1 MGGCP
6 HTSPSIHQHVFH
18 TSVPGKHFLQFPA
31 EGSDEN
37 LKSKEP
43 KIAKGEEKNPN
54 PSPRLC
60 FEFSPACEAN
70 SGGPKHLLYLLTDS
84 LSTQSSTAQHHL
96 CEIKRQGF
104 KWKKNIWG
112 ESPLKLQ
119 IQFKVTCIKQSY
131 QCFRQKSLNESCF
144 LNHHLGCWESSGWGF
159 NHSEQIPA
167 KNTEKSMWHSH
178 SCLSDAHFN

>member
-18 TSVPGKHFLQFPA
+18 ASGAGKHFLQFPA

-43 KIAKGEEKNPN
+43 KIAKGEERKKPN
-54 PSPRLC
+54 PSPSLC

-70 SGGPKHLLYLLTDS
+70 SGGPKHILYLLTDS

-119 IQFKVTCIKQSY
+119 IQFKVTCIKQSH

-144 LNHHLGCWESSGWGF
+144 LNHHVLGMLRELWVRF
-159 NHSEQIPA
+159 
-167 KNTEKSMWHSH
+167 
-178 SCLSDAHFN
+178 